1 MNTLLVLNKE
11 NFEILLEKN
20 FRKSQTTLNPNSQIN
35 REASQNYYSNVI
47 GLVQDLD
54 AIDMNEESYMIKL
67 DGGKTV
73 VYRKSMSSI
82 ISIILITD
90 KKLFPKNDLI
100 DISKVYLNGVES
112 VFLKYQSNLE
122 KFKTLNFNHFNFKEM
137 TTKAIDDLTINF
149 IENLRLNKLYAK
161 FIYFNY
167 NQNVVNSISYKKSKL
182 ESTSV
187 ILYNS
192 HKDYDKM

>member
-11 NFEILLEKN
+11 SFEILLEKN
-20 FRKSQTTLNPNSQIN
+20 FRKTQNTLNPNSQTN
-35 REASQNYYSNVI
+35 REATQNYYSNVI
-47 GLVQDLD
+47 SLVQDLD
-54 AIDMNEESYMIKL
+54 LIDMNEETYMIKL

-73 VYRKSMSSI
+73 VYRKSLESL
-82 ISIILITD
+82 ISIMLITD
-90 KKLFPKNDLI
+90 KKLFPREDLI
-100 DISKVYLNGVES
+100 DIAKVYLNGVES
-112 VFLKYQSNLE
+112 VFFKNQSNIE
-122 KFKTLNFNHFNFKEM
+122 KFKSLNFNHFNFKEM

-149 IENLRLNKLYAK
+149 IENLRMNKLYAK

-167 NQNVVNSISYKKSKL
+167 NQNVINSIAYKKSKL

-192 HKDYDKM
+192 QKDYDKM

>member
-11 NFEILLEKN
+11 TFEILLEKN
-20 FRKSQTTLNPNSQIN
+20 FRKTQNTLNPNSQTN
-35 REASQNYYSNVI
+35 REATQNYYSNVI
-47 GLVQDLD
+47 SLVQDLD
-54 AIDMNEESYMIKL
+54 LIDMNEETYMIKL

-73 VYRKSMSSI
+73 VYRKSLESI
-82 ISIILITD
+82 ISIMLITD
-90 KKLFPKNDLI
+90 KKLFPREDLI

-112 VFLKYQSNLE
+112 VFFKHQSNIE
-122 KFKTLNFNHFNFKEM
+122 KFKSLNFNHFNFKEM

-149 IENLRLNKLYAK
+149 IENLRMNKLYAK
-161 FIYFNY
+161 FIYFNF
-167 NQNVVNSISYKKSKL
+167 NQNVINSISYKKSKL

-192 HKDYDKM
+192 QKDYDKM